1 MMRSGESKVV
11 TLGQLVEERARLKSE
26 GRTLVFT
33 NGVFDVFHAGHAYYL
48 EIARGFGDAL
58 AVGLNSDASARRYKG
73 DKRPINSQDDRA
85 LVLAGLEC
93 VDYVVVFDDDKPLA
107 LLRAVLPD
115 VLVKGR
121 QWAHYVAG
129 RDIVEEA
136 GGRVELADMRDG
148 LSSTELIRRILDAY
162 DQDE

>member
-1 MMRSGESKVV
+1 MRSAESKIL
-11 TLGQLVEERARLKSE
+11 TREQMAEERDRLRSA
-26 GRTLVFT
+26 GSALVFT

-73 DKRPINSQDDRA
+73 DKRPINTQADRA

-93 VDYVVVFDDDKPLA
+93 VDYVVVFEEDKPED

-115 VLVKGR
+115 VLVKGK

-129 RDIVEEA
+129 REIVEEA
-136 GGRVELADMRDG
+136 GGRIELADMKEG
-148 LSSTELIRRILDAY
+148 LSSTNMIERILGAY
-162 DQDE
+162 GQQE